1 VWRARATVNPE
12 EVLGALHPQGPGT
25 ANRNTRPGLPDT
37 LGPAERA
44 EVRALAARNL
54 KQESALELERLRSA
68 QATAEPWQLLRD
80 TRQLQTRIDLVRTE
94 INDTSLQP
102 EVQTL
107 EANAARRCLSR
118 SVDESRALA
127 EQGKWAEAGERAQA
141 RLQTL
146 GKVPVETEPLER
158 FVVLQQRAE
167 ALEHA
172 GELLARPE
180 SALAPAAEVARLAPV
195 KEGLGIPVAEYLKV
209 SRLQGEATGAWDRP
223 PDLGKLRE
231 GLDVLAASPETEP
244 LAKQLA
250 NELAVKACLKGHPKE
265 ANALLD
271 AAPGA
276 GKPSSPDEQAAKQA
290 LLRDMKTVLL
300 GEEGGKVQS
309 WPAAEVVQP
318 GSVDGRPRPRGPPP
332 DPPPGARPLLPEGD
346 AKGWRP
352 PVVERATEGL
362 PSPKEALD
370 RPLAERRQNVE
381 TALCEATQGLKVDR
395 QHVLSSKR
403 PAEPF
408 AAGYHLR
415 LPAPF
420 GATVII
426 PEIPRHLPAPN
437 QAGPQDD
444 EEDARLI
451 AQVEQLLGRPLT
463 PAEKMTAKR
472 LRRGGLD
479 SQAIAENFANAAVQ
493 LP

>member
-1 VWRARATVNPE
+1 MNPT
-12 EVLGALHPQGPGT
+12 LP
-25 ANRNTRPGLPDT
+25 RGLPESVR
-37 LGPAERA
+37 PAD
-44 EVRALAARNL
+44 LAAQRIQAARSL
-54 KQESALELERLRSA
+54 LQESTLELTRLRSVE
-68 QATAEPWQLLRD
+68 QTRDPWQLLSE
-80 TRQLQTRIDLVRTE
+80 TRRLQGRIDLVRLE

-102 EVQTL
+102 GVNALEVG
-107 EANAARRCLSR
+107 AARRCVSG
-118 SVDESRALA
+118 SVDESLALA
-127 EQGKWAEAGERAQA
+127 EQGKWAEAGARAQA

-172 GELLARPE
+172 GKLLARPE
-180 SALAPAAEVARLAPV
+180 SALTPAAEVARLAPA
-195 KEGLGIPVAEYLKV
+195 KEGLGTPVAEYLKV

-223 PDLGKLRE
+223 PDVGKLRE

-276 GKPSSPDEQAAKQA
+276 GKPSSPNEQAAKQA

-318 GSVDGRPRPRGPPP
+318 GSVDGPPP
-332 DPPPGARPLLPEGD
+332 ARGPPPGARPLLPEGD

-352 PVVERATEGL
+352 PVVEGATEGL

-370 RPLAERRQNVE
+370 RPIAERRQKVE

-395 QHVLSSKR
+395 QQVLSSKR
-403 PAEPF
+403 PGEPF

-426 PEIPRHLPAPN
+426 PGHLPAPN

-444 EEDARLI
+444 EEDARMI

-463 PAEKMTAKR
+463 PAEKTTAKR
-472 LRRGGLD
+472 LRRNGLD
-479 SQAIAENFANAAVQ
+479 SRAIAEHFANAAVQ